1 MANRHDVIIW
11 DADIY
16 GAPNGFSEYTY
27 QKAYSLIKQPAEPSK
42 KLLAFA
48 RDVEKYSQS
57 NDVPPVVAQ
66 YFVGF
71 EDDIKAEGMAAYC
84 FNLPEYNWQHI
95 VKILLQEAIKH
106 GLALFDEQIILV
118 LLPNGT
124 ILPENSR
131 KSWLQILNAP
141 KQKNAF
147 PETVAEFYT
156 LIKTRIGALLAEH
169 NFVVDRDELSEY
181 GEEFYINYMRQIS
194 SGNHQISFDCRGG
207 DGQFT
212 LMSFFQIVEN
222 TMIDIVQLSDF
233 KFPMNA
239 GGGFILISP
248 IFSPLKRADL
258 RFITGKVLKSF
269 Y

>member
-11 DADIY
+11 DADVY
-16 GAPNGFSEYTY
+16 GAPDGFSEYTY
-27 QKAYSLIKQPAEPSK
+27 QKAYKLIKQPAEPSK

-57 NDVPPVVAQ
+57 NDVPPVVAK

-156 LIKTRIGALLAEH
+156 LVKTRIGTLLAEH
-169 NFVVDRDELSEY
+169 DFVVGQDELSEY
-181 GEEFYINYMRQIS
+181 GEEFYIKYVRPIT
-194 SGNHQISFDCRGG
+194 SGHHHISFDCRGG
-207 DGQFT
+207 GRFT
-212 LMSFFQIVEN
+212 LMIFYRIVED
-222 TMIDIVQLSDF
+222 TMINIV
-233 KFPMNA
+233 
-239 GGGFILISP
+239 
-248 IFSPLKRADL
+248 
-258 RFITGKVLKSF
+258 
-269 Y
+269 